1 LLKSDRHRWFEIT
14 AVVITG
20 LLKFLLMDILNLK
33 FIFISVAILFWS
45 GYVILQVRKN
55 SSVVKYWGFTL
66 QNFRKSL
73 LIILPVAFCCIAGM
87 IVYAMRNHIVI
98 LNPHIIPILLLYPLW
113 GFIQQFLVVG
123 LVAGNLNDLEGKKF
137 PVWIIVTVTS
147 ILFCLVHY
155 PSLLLMIAT
164 FLLALFYTLVYLR
177 HRNLITLGLFH
188 GWLGCFF
195 MFYVLNRDPWDEVFA
210 SMIK

>member
-1 LLKSDRHRWFEIT
+1 
-14 AVVITG
+14 
-20 LLKFLLMDILNLK
+20 MDILNLK

-45 GYVILQVRKN
+45 VYVILQVRKN
-55 SSVVKYWGFTL
+55 SSLLKYWGFTL
-66 QNFRKSL
+66 HEFRKSL
-73 LIILPVAFCCIAGM
+73 LIILPVAFCCVAGM
-87 IVYAMRNHIVI
+87 IVYAIRNHIVI

-123 LVAGNLNDLEGKKF
+123 LVAGNLNHMERKKL
-137 PVWIIVTVTS
+137 PMWLTVIFTS
-147 ILFCLVHY
+147 VLFSLVHFPY
-155 PSLLLMIAT
+155 TLLMAAT

-195 MFYVLNRDPWDEVFA
+195 MFYVLNRDPWDEVFN
-210 SMIK
+210 SVLK